1 MHDPPAHHHLHHDR
15 PAAERRSWWL
25 LVLLCVAQFMV
36 VLDITVVNVAL
47 PSIGAALHVAR
58 RRSRLDRHRLRAR
71 RRRPAPARRPR
82 RRPPR
87 PAARLLA
94 GLTLFSAAS
103 LVSGLSGS
111 AEMLIAARAAQG
123 VGAAMLTPAA
133 LSIVVTAY
141 TGPQHATALAAW
153 GAIGSAGAAAGM
165 LFGGMLTSWLSWEWV
180 FLVNVPIGAAVLA
193 LGRRA
198 IPRAAPAAP
207 AGARRGLDLPG
218 AATVVAGLVVLV
230 YAIEGAPGHGWGSA
244 RTLVLLG
251 VAAAL
256 LSAFLLVERAVA
268 HPLLD
273 PSTWLVRSLVRG
285 SGAMFAVTGILV
297 GAFFLNSLYLQEV
310 LDASALETGLAF
322 LPIAVAIGAAAHVA
336 AHLLPRVG
344 SRVVAVAGLALVA
357 VATGLMAAAPDHAS
371 YAADLLPAFVVLGI
385 GAGLGVPRGLGDRD
399 ERRRPRARGRRLRL
413 HGHGA
418 RDRGGGRRGGSGGGR
433 RHGRGR
439 DRRPH
444 RGLRR
449 RVSRRGDRGGSGD
462 AGRARLVPG
471 GAARGRRA
479 DGHALSRLGYGGA
492 RDDRAG
498 SRSPPRHRRA
508 QRRGDPRRGRGAA
521 RGRRRRRASRAV
533 AQRAASRA

>member
-1 MHDPPAHHHLHHDR
+1 MHDPPAHRQDPRDHHHL
-15 PAAERRSWWL
+15 AGQRRSWWL

-47 PSIGAALHVAR
+47 PSIGTALHVAPGD
-58 RRSRLDRHRLRAR
+58 LAWIVTAYALGAGGLLLLGGRAADLLG
-71 RRRPAPARRPR
+71 RRPVF
-82 RRPPR
+82 
-87 PAARLLA
+87 LA

-180 FLVNVPIGAAVLA
+180 FLINVPIGAAVLA

-297 GAFFLNSLYLQEV
+297 GAFFLNSLHLQEV
-310 LDASALETGLAF
+310 LMPRRWRPVWRSCRSPWRSARPPT
-322 LPIAVAIGAAAHVA
+322 
-336 AHLLPRVG
+336 
-344 SRVVAVAGLALVA
+344 SRR
-357 VATGLMAAAPDHAS
+357 TCC
-371 YAADLLPAFVVLGI
+371 
-385 GAGLGVPRGLGDRD
+385 
-399 ERRRPRARGRRLRL
+399 RAW
-413 HGHGA
+413 
-418 RDRGGGRRGGSGGGR
+418 
-433 RHGRGR
+433 GRGSWR
-439 DRRPH
+439 WP
-444 RGLRR
+444 
-449 RVSRRGDRGGSGD
+449 
-462 AGRARLVPG
+462 
-471 GAARGRRA
+471 
-479 DGHALSRLGYGGA
+479 
-492 RDDRAG
+492 G
-498 SRSPPRHRRA
+498 SRSSRSPR
-508 QRRGDPRRGRGAA
+508 G
-521 RGRRRRRASRAV
+521 
-533 AQRAASRA
+533 